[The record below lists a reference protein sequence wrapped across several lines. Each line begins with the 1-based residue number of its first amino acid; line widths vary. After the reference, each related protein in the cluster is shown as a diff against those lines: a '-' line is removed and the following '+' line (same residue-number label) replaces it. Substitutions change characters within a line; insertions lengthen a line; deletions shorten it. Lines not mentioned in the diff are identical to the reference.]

1 MYQSHSTWSSAAAHC
16 ACVSGAE
23 RAGKCDAGEESIPAL
38 QQARVT
44 PAVPAKDLSAQRPC
58 QKYGKLWGYF
68 ILLIEDYSQPT
79 SYQQSG

>member
-1 MYQSHSTWSSAAAHC
+1 VGLREQ
-16 ACVSGAE
+16 VSVMQVRSPSLLCSRHA
-23 RAGKCDAGEESIPAL
+23 
-38 QQARVT
+38 VT